1 MREALGFLTS
11 DRQVISK
18 APRQQIP
25 HTAPAA
31 ISRAPQCTICSG
43 DGICAADQ
51 SLRNIKPISSI
62 SATHRRENPPFG
74 LRAKK
79 ERVTTSNRRQLG
91 LGEHWSRRSRN
102 TWSWAAPSHYQVGFD
117 PSPRSCGRRHRF
129 YEVALLV
136 LWAQLERGTAG
147 LSLPLGVTT
156 ARQNRKPTKPEV
168 SWCLSSTFVTAA
180 LASRP
185 SRLRGARE

>member
-31 ISRAPQCTICSG
+31 ISPAPQCAICSG

-79 ERVTTSNRRQLG
+79 ERLTTSNRRQLG

-129 YEVALLV
+129 MRLERFHPMHATMIALLV
-136 LWAQLERGTAG
+136 LWAQRGP
-147 LSLPLGVTT
+147 LPL
-156 ARQNRKPTKPEV
+156 
-168 SWCLSSTFVTAA
+168 SSAA
-180 LASRP
+180 PRACRCH
-185 SRLRGARE
+185 RG

>member
-1 MREALGFLTS
+1 MAVAPKRIKMKSLADWDPRGVRFLTS

-31 ISRAPQCTICSG
+31 ISPAPQCAICSG

-74 LRAKK
+74 LRAKRAAHDLK
-79 ERVTTSNRRQLG
+79 STS
-91 LGEHWSRRSRN
+91 
-102 TWSWAAPSHYQVGFD
+102 D
-117 PSPRSCGRRHRF
+117 
-129 YEVALLV
+129 
-136 LWAQLERGTAG
+136 
-147 LSLPLGVTT
+147 
-156 ARQNRKPTKPEV
+156 
-168 SWCLSSTFVTAA
+168 
-180 LASRP
+180 
-185 SRLRGARE
+185 